1 MLNNLLFI
9 LQQSQ
14 LFTIVIVAA
23 LGLCV
28 GSFLNVVIYRTPV
41 IMQREWRKESAQF
54 WQEAPDLEQPHK
66 DALKK
71 AVAQDVPI
79 SLSFPPSRCPKCH
92 HAIRFYENIPVVS
105 WLFLKG
111 KCSGCHT
118 PISARYP
125 LVELITAVLSV
136 LVIIILGSTIQG
148 VLALVFTWLL
158 VALTGIDFDT
168 QFLPDRLVYP
178 LGMIGLSANAFG
190 VYTTPSSAI
199 LGGVCGFLF
208 FYVIAKIYAILK
220 KMEGMGFGDFKL
232 LAAIG
237 MWVGVSLVP
246 MIVLLSA
253 VLGLIIGGLMVG
265 FSRHK
270 HFAFGPYI
278 AIAGYIALL
287 FGEPILKWY
296 LG

>member
-1 MLNNLLFI
+1 MIIYYFF

-14 LFTIVIVAA
+14 LFTIVIVAV

-54 WQEAPDLEQPHK
+54 WQEAPDLEQSHK

-92 HAIRFYENIPVVS
+92 YAIRFYENIPVVS

-136 LVIIILGSTIQG
+136 LVIIILGPTIQG

-232 LAAIG
+232 LAAIS
-237 MWVGVSLVP
+237 MWTGVSLVP
-246 MIVLLSA
+246 MIVLFSA
-253 VLGLIIGGLMVG
+253 VLGLIIGGLMVR